1 MALRDIVTN
10 ALGGVVGGA
19 LGLVTDVL
27 RKAQEP
33 DTESDT
39 GSMAMVIAGQGSE
52 KIPPDPTAEPPK
64 GLLYDPFAL
73 IDQLGFRDRPTG
85 LTYAT
90 LRETAKRVPTY
101 LAIEQTRITQVSA
114 FATPQIDKRDAGF
127 VVKLRDDKATPGK
140 EDTRRMI
147 QLTDWLLQTGSTW
160 GPGRDDFKT
169 FLRKFTRDSLELD
182 QGCFEIVRNRKGT
195 PAEFYCLDGATIR
208 LADVPPGAES
218 QTDADVVKFVQ
229 VYDEIIIGEFSARDL
244 CFGVRN
250 PRSDIRVNGYGFS
263 EIEMLISVITA
274 SLWAYE
280 YNKKF
285 FSQGTAAKG
294 ILNFKGSV
302 PDSKIDG
309 FRRQW
314 QMMLSGVN
322 NAWRTPMTNTD
333 ELQWINLSNTNRDM
347 EYSAW
352 MDWLIKVT
360 CAVMQFDPAEI
371 NFTYGNTGQDK
382 QMFSTPVDQ
391 KLKQSKDRGL
401 RPLLDDF
408 AQWINVNLIWQID
421 PRYKLAFVGLDT
433 KSADQAADL
442 GKKRVSYLQTVDELR
457 AEDDLKPLP
466 DGKGDVILD
475 PTWLQFAQAKDQ
487 MKQQA
492 AGPPGPMG
500 EPPMGPNDAPMPGA
514 PQQEPGPTASPG
526 GPIQGSPDQM
536 EAIFGGPPPEQAE
549 QPEEPPEEKSLPL
562 GELRKSIPRV
572 RRTVIRYDVE
582 L

>member
-1 MALRDIVTN
+1 MALRERVTS
-10 ALGGVVGGA
+10 ALGNVLGGA
-19 LGLVTDVL
+19 LELVTDVM
-27 RKAQEP
+27 RKASSP
-33 DTESDT
+33 ADDGDGESDT
-39 GSMAMVIAGQGSE
+39 GSMALTVAGQGSE
-52 KIPPDPTAEPPK
+52 KIPPEPTTDAPK

-73 IDQLGFRDRPTG
+73 IDQLGFRDRPSG

-101 LAIEQTRITQVSA
+101 LAIEQTRITQVSG
-114 FATPQIDKRDAGF
+114 FATPQQDKRDTGF
-127 VVKLRDDKATPGK
+127 AIKLRDEKATPSK
-140 EDTRRMI
+140 EDKRRML
-147 QLTDWLLQTGSTW
+147 QLTDWMLNTGSTW

-169 FLRKFTRDSLELD
+169 FLRKLTRDTLELD
-182 QGCFEIVRNRKGT
+182 QACFEVVRNRKGI

-208 LADVPPGAES
+208 LADVPPGAE
-218 QTDADVVKFVQ
+218 TEANPDVVKYVQ
-229 VYDEIIIGEFSARDL
+229 VYDEIIIGEFSASDM

-285 FSQGTAAKG
+285 FSQGTSAKG
-294 ILNFKGSV
+294 LLNFKGSV
-302 PDSKIDG
+302 PDSKLDG

-314 QMMLSGVN
+314 QMMLTGVN

-333 ELQWINLSNTNRDM
+333 EVQWINLSQNNRDM

-371 NFTYGNTGQDK
+371 NFTYGNSGQTS
-382 QMFSTPVDQ
+382 QMFQTPVDQ

-401 RPLLDDF
+401 RPLLDDL
-408 AQWINVNLIWQID
+408 AQWLNVNLIWRLD
-421 PRYKLAFVGLDT
+421 PRYKLVFLGLDA
-433 KSADQAADL
+433 KNASDAADL
-442 GKKRVSYLQTVDELR
+442 GKKRSAYLQTVDELR
-457 AEDDLKPLP
+457 AEDDLAPMP
-466 DGKGDVILD
+466 DGKGEVILD

-487 MKQQA
+487 AKQQQ

-500 EPPMGPNDAPMPGA
+500 EPPMGPNDAAMPGA
-514 PQQEPGPTASPG
+514 PQQEPPGQPSQG
-526 GPIQGSPDQM
+526 GPVEGSDEQM
-536 EAIFGGPPPEQAE
+536 GAIFGGPEE
-549 QPEEPPEEKSLPL
+549 KPEEEEKSLRR

-572 RRTVIRYDVE
+572 SRTVIH
-582 L
+582 